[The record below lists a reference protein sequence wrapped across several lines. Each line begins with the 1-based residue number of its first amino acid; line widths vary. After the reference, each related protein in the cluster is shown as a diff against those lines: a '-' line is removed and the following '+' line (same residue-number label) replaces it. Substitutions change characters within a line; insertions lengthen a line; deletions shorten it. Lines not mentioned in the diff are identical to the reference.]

1 VADIL
6 LLEDDETLAESLIF
20 LLEGEGYVVT
30 WVRDGLSA
38 IDCTAAR
45 TFDLLL
51 LDVNVPGVDGFSAL
65 RSLRGAA
72 IDTPAIFMTALQ
84 DTHSLAEGFQ
94 SGANDYVKKPF
105 DFDELMIRISALI
118 RRHYHSSG
126 DTMSLGEFSFRIT
139 RGELYKRGEY
149 VPLSEYEQRLVRLF
163 FRHIGTTLEKE
174 NILFE
179 TAGGDEASEGAL
191 RVRINKLRKI
201 GLPILT
207 VKSIGYRLD
216 AARK

>member
-1 VADIL
+1 MAGIL
-6 LLEDDETLAESLIF
+6 LLEDDDTLAESLIF
-20 LLEGEGYVVT
+20 LLEDEGYAVT
-30 WVRDGLSA
+30 WVRDGASA
-38 IDCTAAR
+38 VDCTASE

-51 LDVNVPGVDGFSAL
+51 LDVNVPEMDGFTAL

-72 IDTPAIFMTALQ
+72 IDTPAVFMTALQ
-84 DTHSLAEGFQ
+84 DTRSLSEGFQ

-105 DFDELMIRISALI
+105 DFDELMIRINALI
-118 RRHYHSSG
+118 HRQYHSSG
-126 DTMSLGEFSFRIT
+126 DTVSLGEFSFRIT

-149 VPLSEYEQRLVRLF
+149 IPLSEYEQRLVRLF
-163 FRHIGTTLEKE
+163 FKHIGTTLEKE
-174 NILFE
+174 DILFE

-201 GLPILT
+201 GLPIMT

-216 AARK
+216 EARK